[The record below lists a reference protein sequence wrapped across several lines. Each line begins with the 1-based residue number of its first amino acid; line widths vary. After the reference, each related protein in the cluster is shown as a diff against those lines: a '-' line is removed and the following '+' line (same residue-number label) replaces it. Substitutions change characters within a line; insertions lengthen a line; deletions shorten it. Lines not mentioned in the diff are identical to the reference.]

1 MHFRQ
6 QQKNLLDPK
15 EFQYWM
21 SFKFLLKI
29 EHCIL
34 AKRQNQVE
42 RTIIFQLHLFTQC
55 WISHTPPFQ
64 GQKLFFRNRFIV
76 VVSSSL
82 KPDTSNASF
91 LSISVANSF
100 GGDPLL
106 QVFRSQSRSQQY
118 YRSDLCGNE
127 CLILTVV
134 TQKPK
139 KGLWSCIFWHLMLV
153 FLIECQACVLHLKQL
168 LFQVGQK

>member
-6 QQKNLLDPK
+6 QQKNLLEPIRDRAI
-15 EFQYWM
+15 
-21 SFKFLLKI
+21 L
-29 EHCIL
+29 EHYCIL
-34 AKRQNQVE
+34 AKKQNQVE

-82 KPDTSNASF
+82 KPDTSNDSF
-91 LSISVANSF
+91 FSISVANSF

-134 TQKPK
+134 TQKPQK
-139 KGLWSCIFWHLMLV
+139 EKTLGLRSQ
-153 FLIECQACVLHLKQL
+153 FLTFDIG
-168 LFQVGQK
+168 F

>member
-6 QQKNLLDPK
+6 QQKNLLEPK

-34 AKRQNQVE
+34 AKKQNQVE

-82 KPDTSNASF
+82 KPDTSNDSF
-91 LSISVANSF
+91 FSISVANSF

-134 TQKPK
+134 TQKP
-139 KGLWSCIFWHLMLV
+139 
-153 FLIECQACVLHLKQL
+153 
-168 LFQVGQK
+168 QKEKNPWFEVSVSDI